1 MAAVSVSSAIQSF
14 ADSLGI
20 PVKDTDRPISCMT
33 FDQFKTILLTCLHC
47 ISYNTTT
54 KSSVWDEELLQDECL
69 NLIHTWE
76 DINDEVR
83 MRLENPKTFLELPLE
98 IRYSGDRKPMV
109 TIVQFTKIETEMAA
123 GMSASGDASASTS
136 TSTSEPTLKYT
147 DFYSSIIHKNIITLK
162 DVVHAMIS
170 MKHNFED
177 NGEPFQEITET
188 FLSNITFR
196 VNIDGES
203 LIILY

>member
-1 MAAVSVSSAIQSF
+1 MASASISSAIQSF
-14 ADSLGI
+14 ADTFGI

-47 ISYNTTT
+47 IAYNGTT
-54 KSSVWDEELLQDECL
+54 KSSVWDEELLQDKCL

-76 DINDEVR
+76 DIHDEVR

-98 IRYSGDRKPMV
+98 IRYSGDRNPMV
-109 TIVQFTKIETEMAA
+109 TIVQFTKIETDMTA
-123 GMSASGDASASTS
+123 GMSASGGAS
-136 TSTSEPTLKYT
+136 TSTSEPTLKYP

-177 NGEPFQEITET
+177 KGEPFQEITET

-196 VNIDGES
+196 VNINGES

>member
-1 MAAVSVSSAIQSF
+1 MAAVSISSAIQSF
-14 ADSLGI
+14 ADTLGI

-33 FDQFKTILLTCLHC
+33 FDQFKTILLTCLQC
-47 ISYNTTT
+47 ITYDGTT
-54 KSSVWDEELLQDECL
+54 KSSVWDEELLQDKCL

-109 TIVQFTKIETEMAA
+109 TIVQFTKIETEMVA
-123 GMSASGDASASTS
+123 GMSASGGA
-136 TSTSEPTLKYT
+136 STSEPTLKYT
-147 DFYSSIIHKNIITLK
+147 DFYSSIIYKNIITLK

-170 MKHNFED
+170 LKHNYED
-177 NGEPFQEITET
+177 KGEPFQEITET
-188 FLSNITFR
+188 FLSYITFR

-203 LIILY
+203 LKIFY

>member
-1 MAAVSVSSAIQSF
+1 MASASVSSAIQSF

-20 PVKDTDRPISCMT
+20 PVKDTDRPIPCMT

-47 ISYNTTT
+47 IAYNGTT
-54 KSSVWDEELLQDECL
+54 KSSVWDEDLLQDKCL
-69 NLIHTWE
+69 NLIHTWK

-83 MRLENPKTFLELPLE
+83 MRLENPKVFLELPLE

-123 GMSASGDASASTS
+123 GMSAS

-147 DFYSSIIHKNIITLK
+147 DFYSSIIHKKIITLK